1 MLLLLWQHKDT
12 PFVDTVL
19 IYCYSGW
26 RINELAR
33 MPIDSIGLE
42 ERTFTGGLKN
52 RYSRNRTVPIHSAIY
67 EMVCHRL
74 DPRFKSLIYHNYEK
88 DISEKDYREHFRSAL
103 LACGIQTEHTPHD
116 CRHTFNVLLDSAG
129 VDRVAR
135 YKLMGHKGQDI
146 NENVYTH
153 KDLGQ
158 LREAV
163 ES

>member
-1 MLLLLWQHKDT
+1 M
-12 PFVDTVL
+12 DTVL

-103 LACGIQTEHTPHD
+103 LAYWT
-116 CRHTFNVLLDSAG
+116 
-129 VDRVAR
+129 AR
-135 YKLMGHKGQDI
+135 
-146 NENVYTH
+146 
-153 KDLGQ
+153 
-158 LREAV
+158 A
-163 ES
+163 